1 MSRIGVGFPFVL
13 REWRRILFCAVRR
26 IYYVS
31 DWCLL
36 GYRLISLM
44 SIIYKPELI
53 FSNIHN
59 WGIPTK
65 NILFITDISFQLKK
79 KVKLSGVCVSAD
91 E

>member
-65 NILFITDISFQLKK
+65 TYFFITDISFQLKK
-79 KVKLSGVCVSAD
+79 SKTFRCVRIS
-91 E
+91 